1 MMVCHSF
8 GGAHFLKSGLLDFP
22 ESAKKPLEIG
32 AEVFVEGESAN
43 VGFEAFASF
52 VYDDVLSLTNIK
64 DLHLFMN
71 FAVCRWNP
79 ETKQLLKT
87 K

>member
-1 MMVCHSF
+1 MLVCHSF

-22 ESAKKPLEIG
+22 ESARKPLEIG
-32 AEVFVEGESAN
+32 AEVYVEAESFN
-43 VGFEAFASF
+43 FGYEAFANF
-52 VYDDVLSLTNIK
+52 VYDDVISLTNIK
-64 DLHLFMN
+64 DLHLFIS

-79 ETKQLLKT
+79 ETKQLLKM